1 MRQPQINVLIIIIL
15 LIIPLYAYSTLLSTN
30 GWINYLLIGSVILV
44 VGLQF
49 NQQKREAKKQR
60 DIKRIEGRK
69 KFEAHYAVEKRKY
82 EGDENVTFEYPYINF
97 RLNEKTIPLLPI
109 DTANSEQLLLLQK
122 DHLQITCDLISFKQ
136 LIAFLKAN
144 GKYSANFYNVELPEK
159 IELGLWQFKNGKIP
173 LIFPVFVRRQ
183 IIAGNIHIW
192 NMETRMYETE
202 MKNSEIK
209 TLEGSFIS
217 QHENYF
223 CSGIKFYKYPSCFY

>member
-109 DTANSEQLLLLQK
+109 DTANTEQLLLLQK
-122 DHLQITCDLISFKQ
+122 EHLQITCDLISFRQ
-136 LIAFLKAN
+136 HIAFIKAN
-144 GKYSANFYNVELPEK
+144 GKYSANFYKVELPQK
-159 IELGLWQFKNGKIP
+159 IGLGLWQFPKGKDP
-173 LIFPVFVRRQ
+173 AVFPVFVKRQ
-183 IIAGNIHIW
+183 IIAGNIYVW
-192 NMETRMYETE
+192 NMESEMYETE
-202 MKNSEIK
+202 MGNAEVK
-209 TLEGSFIS
+209 TSEGSFIT
-217 QHENYF
+217 QNENY
-223 CSGIKFYKYPSCFY
+223 CCGGIEFFKYPSCFY